1 MKKTAKMFI
10 ILLIIGIAIS
20 SCLVRA
26 TTSIPSTTPQED
38 GIDLSAQNATLQ
50 ALIGEQEAMLES
62 LKTLSAPLQP
72 TDAVFPQETD
82 VVLPQETELPPPPED
97 RTTINSKGL
106 VFTLP
111 FTVAQGAIVE
121 TIPADG
127 PEEVWPEFALPTRRT
142 ISFSEYAVEDHL
154 LTPNIYVYPL
164 DEMINDGKFGGST
177 AIILR
182 TLLENPGFDLQA
194 EEILPF
200 LPPFNAAQMFHVL
213 EQRLESEQTT
223 AIRYLTLYSQASV
236 GVDNYNVF
244 YTYQGLSK
252 DGRYYIAAVLPIH
265 SSLLSDTQATLEE
278 MREYSNYYPAY
289 IYGMREMITTQ
300 NGGVLT
306 PSLEDLD
313 AMMMSLVS
321 LD

>member
-1 MKKTAKMFI
+1 MKKTVKMFI

-26 TTSIPSTTPQED
+26 TTSIPSATPQED
-38 GIDLSAQNATLQ
+38 GIDLSGQNATLQ
-50 ALIGEQEAMLES
+50 AIIGEQEAMLES

-72 TDAVFPQETD
+72 TDTVFPQETA
-82 VVLPQETELPPPPED
+82 VVFPQATALPPTPED
-97 RTTINSKGL
+97 STTINSNGL

-111 FTVAQGAIVE
+111 FAVAQGAIVE

-127 PEEVWPEFALPTRRT
+127 PEQVWPEFALPAHRT
-142 ISFSEYAVEDHL
+142 ISFSDYPVENHL
-154 LTPNIYVYPL
+154 LTPIIYVYPL
-164 DEMINDGKFGGST
+164 EEMINDGKIGGSR
-177 AIILR
+177 ALILR
-182 TLLENPGFDLQA
+182 NLLENPGFDLQA
-194 EEILPF
+194 DEDLPF

-213 EQRLESEQTT
+213 EQRLDSEHTR
-223 AIRYLTLYSQASV
+223 AIRYLTLYSQAYV
-236 GVDNYNVF
+236 GIDNYNVF
-244 YTYQGLSK
+244 YTYQGLTK

-265 SSLLSDTQATLEE
+265 SSLLSDTQATPEE
-278 MREYSNYYPAY
+278 MQQYSNYYPAY
-289 IYGMREMITTQ
+289 IYGMREMITNQ

-321 LD
+321 FD

>member
-1 MKKTAKMFI
+1 MKKTVKMFI

-26 TTSIPSTTPQED
+26 TTSIPSATPQED
-38 GIDLSAQNATLQ
+38 GIDLSGQNATLQ
-50 ALIGEQEAMLES
+50 AIIGEQEAMLES

-72 TDAVFPQETD
+72 TDTVFPQETA
-82 VVLPQETELPPPPED
+82 VVFPQATALPPTPED
-97 RTTINSKGL
+97 STTINSNGL

-111 FTVAQGAIVE
+111 FAVAQGAIVE

-127 PEEVWPEFALPTRRT
+127 PEQVWPEFALPAHRT
-142 ISFSEYAVEDHL
+142 ISFSDYPVVNHL
-154 LTPNIYVYPL
+154 LTPIIYIYPL
-164 DEMINDGKFGGST
+164 EEMINDGKIGGSR
-177 AIILR
+177 ALILR
-182 TLLENPGFDLQA
+182 NLLENPGFDLQA
-194 EEILPF
+194 DGDLPF

-213 EQRLESEQTT
+213 EQRLDSEHTT
-223 AIRYLTLYSQASV
+223 AIRYLTLYSQAYV
-236 GVDNYNVF
+236 GIDNYNVF

-278 MREYSNYYPAY
+278 MQQYSNYYPAY
-289 IYGMREMITTQ
+289 IYGMREMITSQ

-321 LD
+321 MD

>member
-1 MKKTAKMFI
+1 MKKTVKMFI

-20 SCLVRA
+20 ACLVK
-26 TTSIPSTTPQED
+26 TTKPVPSVTPQED
-38 GIDLSAQNATLQ
+38 GTDLSGQNATLQ
-50 ALIGEQEAMLES
+50 AIIGEQEAMLES

-72 TDAVFPQETD
+72 TEPVF
-82 VVLPQETELPPPPED
+82 PQETELPLPPVES
-97 RTTINSKGL
+97 TTINSNGL

-111 FTVAQGAIVE
+111 FAVAQGAIVE

-127 PEEVWPEFALPTRRT
+127 PEEVWPEFALPAHRT
-142 ISFSEYAVEDHL
+142 ISFSEYAVENHL
-154 LTPNIYVYPL
+154 LTPMIYVYPFN
-164 DEMINDGKFGGST
+164 EMINDGKIGGSM
-177 AIILR
+177 AFNLR

-194 EEILPF
+194 DEDLPF

-213 EQRLESEQTT
+213 EERLESEHTI
-223 AIRYLTLYSQASV
+223 AIRYLTLYSQAYV
-236 GVDNYNVF
+236 GIDNYNVF

-278 MREYSNYYPAY
+278 MQQYSNYYPAY

-300 NGGVLT
+300 NGGILT

>member
-1 MKKTAKMFI
+1 MKKTVKMFI

-20 SCLVRA
+20 ACLVK
-26 TTSIPSTTPQED
+26 TTKPVPSVTPQED
-38 GIDLSAQNATLQ
+38 GTDLSGQNATLQ
-50 ALIGEQEAMLES
+50 AIIGEQEAMLES

-72 TDAVFPQETD
+72 TEPVF
-82 VVLPQETELPPPPED
+82 PQETELPLPPVES
-97 RTTINSKGL
+97 TTINSNGL

-111 FTVAQGAIVE
+111 FAVAQGAIVE

-127 PEEVWPEFALPTRRT
+127 PEEVWPEFALPAHRT
-142 ISFSEYAVEDHL
+142 ISFSEYAVENHL
-154 LTPNIYVYPL
+154 LTPMIYVYPFN
-164 DEMINDGKFGGST
+164 EMINDGKIGGSM
-177 AIILR
+177 AFNLR

-194 EEILPF
+194 DEDLPF

-213 EQRLESEQTT
+213 EERLESEHTI
-223 AIRYLTLYSQASV
+223 AIRYLTLYSQAYV
-236 GVDNYNVF
+236 GIDNYNVF

-278 MREYSNYYPAY
+278 MQQYSNYYPAY

-300 NGGVLT
+300 NGGILT

-321 LD
+321 FD